1 MPANLKNWRCDDAAH
16 SRFSKSDIT
25 HRDRHNPRLRGSDRR
40 HCLCRFWLSLSH
52 YVCPNTPQ
60 KRPGGH
66 SPTPQPSP
74 QPPGLTPLTD

>member
-60 KRPGGH
+60 KEARRSLPN
-66 SPTPQPSP
+66 SPTF
-74 QPPGLTPLTD
+74 PPAAGSHPNDR